1 MDEALELK
9 RKKARER
16 KQKWRKKH
24 PQKLKEQRQRH
35 YQKHKENISKRKKE
49 KRQENKEYILS
60 RDRQYYTKNREK
72 IIEQKKKYRIL
83 NPEVFKW
90 SYLKGI
96 CELNDKY
103 VKTKLREIGI
113 YDPPNE
119 LIELKRTTI
128 KLKRTLK
135 TINHENSK

>member
-16 KQKWRKKH
+16 KQRWRKNH
-24 PQKLKEQRQRH
+24 PEKLKEQRQRH
-35 YQKHKENISKRKKE
+35 YQKHKENISNRKKE
-49 KRQENKEYILS
+49 RRQNNKEEFLKKY
-60 RDRQYYTKNREK
+60 REYYTKNRKK
-72 IIEQKKKYRIL
+72 IIERVKNYRIL
-83 NPEVFKW
+83 NPEVFKR

-96 CELNDKY
+96 SQLNDKY
-103 VKTKLREIGI
+103 VKTRLREIGL
-113 YDPPNE
+113 YNPPKE

-135 TINHENSK
+135 SINHENSK